1 MSVIKWRDSYNTGV
15 AQFDRE
21 HHKII
26 ELIDAMYVAVRD
38 KLGKESIEKVCREV
52 VSYTEEHLAH
62 EEQVLI
68 SINYPG
74 LEEQMTEHSRMK
86 KEVEK
91 IQELIAVNSTDGATR
106 LYHFLREW
114 LINHILVI
122 DKKYGSYFQEDK
134 SPENGA

>member
-38 KLGKESIEKVCREV
+38 KLDKESIEKVCREA
-52 VSYTEEHLAH
+52 VSYTEEHLAN
-62 EEQVLI
+62 EEQALT
-68 SINYPG
+68 SIDYPG
-74 LEEQMTEHSRMK
+74 LEEQMTAHALMK
-86 KEVEK
+86 KEVKE
-91 IQELIAVNSTDGATR
+91 IQELIAADYSAGATR
-106 LYHFLREW
+106 LYHFLRDW

-122 DKKYGSYFQEDK
+122 DKKYGSYFQD
-134 SPENGA
+134 

>member
-26 ELIDAMYVAVRD
+26 ELIDAMYFAVRD
-38 KLGKESIEKVCREV
+38 KLGKESIEKVCREA
-52 VSYTEEHLAH
+52 VSYTEEHLAN
-62 EEQVLI
+62 EEQALI

-74 LEEQMTEHSRMK
+74 LEEQMTAHALMK
-86 KEVEK
+86 KEVKE
-91 IQELIAVNSTDGATR
+91 IQELIAADYSAGATR
-106 LYHFLREW
+106 LYHFLRDW

-122 DKKYGSYFQEDK
+122 DKKYGSSFQDEK
-134 SPENGA
+134 ES